1 MCYPLPLSVALS
13 LLRTPALIVFLPRF
27 AFNRYGTSQDEFHLY
42 MYMEFVSG
50 GELFSHL
57 RRAGRFTN
65 DTGKFFA
72 ASIVLALQHLH
83 ALDIVYRDLKVH
95 AQIESSINSLWQCSV
110 RLRSSVVFDGD
121 HFSLPF
127 CSRKTCFWMSLAT

>member
-1 MCYPLPLSVALS
+1 MRGARAC
-13 LLRTPALIVFLPRF
+13 
-27 AFNRYGTSQDEFHLY
+27 RYGSSQDDSNLY

-72 ASIVLALQHLH
+72 GSIVLALQHLH
-83 ALDIVYRDLKVH
+83 ALDIVYRDLKVTPPRP
-95 AQIESSINSLWQCSV
+95 AP
-110 RLRSSVVFDGD
+110 RAPLR
-121 HFSLPF
+121 P
-127 CSRKTCFWMSLAT
+127 R